1 MLSMSGQVSAE
12 LDYVL
17 LYLIRFYDVCSSAAV
32 DKSA

>member
-17 LYLIRFYDVCSSAAV
+17 LYLICFYDVCNSAAV
-32 DKSA
+32 DKPA